1 MRPRRA
7 ILGVVLGRRFD
18 GKVCVVNGAASTI
31 GEAVTERF
39 AREGAKTIGVDRVN
53 HAVGD
58 LALSA
63 GLVNESQVEAMY
75 QRIVDRFGRLDV
87 IYNDVGLMDRGD
99 RSALSTDLDTWHR
112 VQEADLTAVF
122 LCCKHG
128 IKHLQGTEPSGGAVV
143 NAASFLADIG
153 AATAQ
158 MGYAAAKAA
167 VVQFSRDLGRAAGP
181 LADRPFRH
189 TRGSGRHHCLPC

>member
-18 GKVCVVNGAASTI
+18 GKVCVVNGAASTV
-31 GEAVTERF
+31 GEAVSERF
-39 AREGAKTIGVDRVN
+39 ARESAKTIGVDRVN

-63 GLVNESQVEAMY
+63 DLVNEWQVEAMY

-87 IYNDVGLMDRGD
+87 IYNNVGLMDRGD

-112 VQEADLTAVF
+112 VGSQPDRGVPVLQARHQTPARRRAVRRCSGQCSV
-122 LCCKHG
+122 LPRRHRRSHG
-128 IKHLQGTEPSGGAVV
+128 PDGVCGG
-143 NAASFLADIG
+143 
-153 AATAQ
+153 
-158 MGYAAAKAA
+158 
-167 VVQFSRDLGRAAGP
+167 
-181 LADRPFRH
+181 
-189 TRGSGRHHCLPC
+189 

>member
-1 MRPRRA
+1 
-7 ILGVVLGRRFD
+7 
-18 GKVCVVNGAASTI
+18 
-31 GEAVTERF
+31 
-39 AREGAKTIGVDRVN
+39 
-53 HAVGD
+53 
-58 LALSA
+58 
-63 GLVNESQVEAMY
+63 VNESQVEAMY

-143 NAASFLADIG
+143 NAASFLADI
-153 AATAQ
+153 AR
-158 MGYAAAKAA
+158 
-167 VVQFSRDLGRAAGP
+167 SHGP
-181 LADRPFRH
+181 D
-189 TRGSGRHHCLPC
+189 GVCGG